1 MQREGRSCPGFTKA
15 VGVLHDQGG
24 QWPTQHCVQFLRFQC
39 CPSLRSLI
47 LERTSCPSWMP
58 VILCP
63 GQDSRD
69 NQSSFLTLT
78 LATCLG
84 ILFRRP
90 KQLPCQNGSEIIS
103 HDSVCIPPWRKG
115 LTVELSAASQH
126 INPFS
131 IAITKYLG
139 LGNRAWS
146 HPHSRSGK
154 GLLAVGFTKARM
166 FGEIRNQSCSV
177 SSGQLTP
184 SGTNQGPRKAL

>member
-1 MQREGRSCPGFTKA
+1 MRESHVHPGCQSPYVKGRTAGTTGA
-15 VGVLHDQGG
+15 L
-24 QWPTQHCVQFLRFQC
+24 
-39 CPSLRSLI
+39 
-47 LERTSCPSWMP
+47 SW
-58 VILCP
+58 L
-63 GQDSRD
+63 SRGPHAWTFF
-69 NQSSFLTLT
+69 SE
-78 LATCLG
+78 G
-84 ILFRRP
+84 P
-90 KQLPCQNGSEIIS
+90 KLLPCQNGSEIIS
-103 HDSVCIPPWRKG
+103 HGSVCIPPWRKG

-154 GLLAVGFTKARM
+154 GLLADGFTKARM

-184 SGTNQGPRKAL
+184 GGTNQGPRKAL